1 LYYYNRLDVLENRAL
16 KKPFRPEREEVT
28 ATVK

>member
-1 LYYYNRLDVLENRAL
+1 LYYYNRLDVLENWL
-16 KKPFRPEREEVT
+16 LEKPFRPETEEVT